1 MHPEYTYKYFLRL
14 GKFLCCLG
22 KHLVQ
27 TTNDP
32 TSNLAPEKTKRG
44 KGEVRAIKQ

>member
-1 MHPEYTYKYFLRL
+1 MHPEYTYKHFLTAWKVSL
-14 GKFLCCLG
+14 LFGE
-22 KHLVQ
+22 Q

-32 TSNLAPEKTKRG
+32 TSNLTPEKTKRG